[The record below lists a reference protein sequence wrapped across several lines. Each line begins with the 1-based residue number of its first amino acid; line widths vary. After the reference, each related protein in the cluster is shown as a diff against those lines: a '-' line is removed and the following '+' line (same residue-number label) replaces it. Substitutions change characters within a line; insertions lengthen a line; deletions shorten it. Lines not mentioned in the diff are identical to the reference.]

1 MTARQTGS
9 AHPPSHAWRSSAA
22 ALGPQIEPGRAGSPG
37 HGYLHDAATRATL
50 ARVAAALGRV
60 HRGAADRETSLVSRI
75 AGTRASTPRW
85 TVQGGESSVA
95 GLLECC
101 RSLGVSAAD
110 LLGGVDRPAREAT
123 RADRAVLVTAAATA
137 GVRTAAPLGALL
149 RALRRARGAGASS
162 GAPR

>member
-1 MTARQTGS
+1 M
-9 AHPPSHAWRSSAA
+9 
-22 ALGPQIEPGRAGSPG
+22 
-37 HGYLHDAATRATL
+37 
-50 ARVAAALGRV
+50 
-60 HRGAADRETSLVSRI
+60 
-75 AGTRASTPRW
+75 
-85 TVQGGESSVA
+85 QGGESSVA